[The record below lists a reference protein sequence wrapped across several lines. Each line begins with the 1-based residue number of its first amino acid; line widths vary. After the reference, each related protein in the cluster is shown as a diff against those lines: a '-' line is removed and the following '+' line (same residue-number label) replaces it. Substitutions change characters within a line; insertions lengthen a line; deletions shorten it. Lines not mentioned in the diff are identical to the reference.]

1 MKKSGIF
8 HGDLSKIIAELEHFD
23 TILIGDAG
31 MPCPSGVKWIDLAVC
46 EGVPSFFDVL
56 DAVLGELEVQRGVIS
71 SEMAGASPNA
81 FIRVQD
87 LIDDQFP
94 LDAVPHE
101 ELKALSK
108 SCKAQIRTGECTP
121 YCNILLEGGVTF

>member
-1 MKKSGIF
+1 
-8 HGDLSKIIAELEHFD
+8 
-23 TILIGDAG
+23 
-31 MPCPSGVKWIDLAVC
+31 MPCPSDVKWINLAVC

-56 DAVLGELEVQRGVIS
+56 DAVLDELEVQRGVIS
-71 SEMAGASPNA
+71 SEMKDASPNA
-81 FIRVQD
+81 FIRLQD

>member
-1 MKKSGIF
+1 MCSS
-8 HGDLSKIIAELEHFD
+8 DL
-23 TILIGDAG
+23 
-31 MPCPSGVKWIDLAVC
+31 
-46 EGVPSFFDVL
+46 
-56 DAVLGELEVQRGVIS
+56 
-71 SEMAGASPNA
+71 
-81 FIRVQD
+81 QD

-108 SCKAQIRTGECTP
+108 SCKAQIRTGECIP